1 MMALNFSDI
10 DIDAIIDDAAQK
22 TDDKLAGQISSLTR
36 MTDDEV
42 KDLFPTAADAKKL
55 AELMRIVKSA
65 EARNTKISNIVGNSE
80 KFAGT
85 VLTLLDKFV

>member
-1 MMALNFSDI
+1 MAPNFSDI

-42 KDLFPTAADAKKL
+42 KDLFPTAADSKRL

-65 EARNTKISNIVGNSE
+65 EARNTKISNIVDNSE
-80 KFAGT
+80 KFAGI